1 MDRRVNG
8 YLRNLEKRAT
18 SMRRMVMTEREVG
31 SVTILDL
38 AGTIMI
44 EADAT
49 RLKDGINSLIV
60 QERTSVILNLAEVSY
75 MDSVG
80 LSQLAASHE
89 ALKKAG
95 GSLRLMNV
103 SKRNRNLLSIT
114 GLATIVQAFDTEEA
128 ALQSF
133 EPLPTPSTL
142 QAGT

>member
-1 MDRRVNG
+1 M
-8 YLRNLEKRAT
+8 L
-18 SMRRMVMTEREVG
+18 MTERDVG

-80 LSQLAASHE
+80 LGQLAASHE
-89 ALKKAG
+89 VLKNAG
-95 GSLRLMNV
+95 GSLKLMNV
-103 SKRNRNLLSIT
+103 SRRNHNLLSIT
-114 GLATIVQAFDTEEA
+114 GLATIFQAFDTEEA

-133 EPLPTPSTL
+133 ETPPTLPTRL
-142 QAGT
+142 VAQ